1 MKKLTISDYYVK
13 IIMVGYVVLFCIFF
27 AIMLPVT
34 ILSTVQKNSKP
45 YFIVTE
51 IHKNNPWE
59 YRYKGID
66 QQERTWLY
74 IPQEYGAIQVQDIGD
89 TVWVER

>member
-45 YFIVTE
+45 YFIITE
-51 IHKNNPWE
+51 IREVRTWE
-59 YRYKGID
+59 YEYKGID
-66 QQERTWLY
+66 SQDRTWLY
-74 IPQEYGAIQVQDIGD
+74 IPQEYGTIQVMATGD

>member
-27 AIMLPVT
+27 AIT
-34 ILSTVQKNSKP
+34 ILSPAPKNSKP
-45 YFIVTE
+45 FFIVTE
-51 IHKNNPWE
+51 VHKDSQWE

-66 QQERTWLY
+66 SQERTWLY
-74 IPQEYGAIQVQDIGD
+74 IPQEYGTIRVYAIDD
-89 TVWVER
+89 TVWVKE